1 MKMTLLRDLLGSD
14 PGPSA
19 AIDTTVGIA
28 LSKEYERANG
38 DAAKP
43 GTKDDAGRI
52 RADSSLTR
60 RSRRFLGK
68 RALLVAAAVILVA
81 TGLVVARTH
90 TSSTPGRITAWH
102 AARSIASGDV
112 SQNPP
117 HSTGWQLVDD
127 LVSTGWQQNTGGAA
141 SGLPRLPHYV
151 CLFRAVRRLRISQG
165 RLTAPLR
172 VALRVFGPRRELVG
186 SADAHRF
193 RPVDTAV
200 MPDGDELLRRR
211 NDRREVHILVD
222 RERRAPMDNSFIRA
236 SWVLVSPLLR
246 WRNQLHRSRELQ
258 FDGVREHHSPLHLHR
273 SHH

>member
-1 MKMTLLRDLLGSD
+1 MR
-14 PGPSA
+14 PGPLPPA
-19 AIDTTVGIA
+19 TCTEPTALNGLAVG
-28 LSKEYERANG
+28 
-38 DAAKP
+38 
-43 GTKDDAGRI
+43 
-52 RADSSLTR
+52 R
-60 RSRRFLGK
+60 RSRQHGL
-68 RALLVAAAVILVA
+68 AAEY
-81 TGLVVARTH
+81 
-90 TSSTPGRITAWH
+90 
-102 AARSIASGDV
+102 
-112 SQNPP
+112 
-117 HSTGWQLVDD
+117 
-127 LVSTGWQQNTGGAA
+127 GGAA

-222 RERRAPMDNSFIRA
+222 HERRARMGNSFIRA

-246 WRNQLHRSRELQ
+246 WRNQLH
-258 FDGVREHHSPLHLHR
+258 GVETSIRWRPRTSFPSPPPSFAPLMAVKHGPQYLCPR
-273 SHH
+273 RITGPLP